1 MPSNGKV
8 KTGLRSS
15 WCMCQQK
22 IANMPNHFVLMLRIQ
37 NIYPVG
43 SARIDMKLFGG
54 RLDSGEHMLGILNE
68 IISLAVE
75 KEEGHSDAAQFLIAD
90 LYIAIRNWR

>member
-1 MPSNGKV
+1 MQ
-8 KTGLRSS
+8 TLD

-22 IANMPNHFVLMLRIQ
+22 IANVLDHFVLMLRIQ
-37 NIYPVG
+37 NICPVG
-43 SARIDMKLFGG
+43 SARIDLKLFG

-75 KEEGHSDAAQFLIAD
+75 KEEGHCDAA
-90 LYIAIRNWR
+90 